1 VRQRFPGPI
10 AERLQALAW
19 WDWDHERLRVALPDF
34 RGLTIEA
41 FLEKHGG

>member
-1 VRQRFPGPI
+1 MCG
-10 AERLQALAW
+10 LAGVMMKNGAPV
-19 WDWDHERLRVALPDF
+19 DPAVLERLRVALPDF